1 MFCFVLLA
9 WFCGFL
15 RALYC
20 IIWILVEFPL
30 YPAQHIPASQDWLQG
45 KTQVNDNV
53 FGLVSTA
60 HSSTKPGI
68 IRAMAWVSYSH
79 ENGVGWVQSTW
90 FFFLCAWKPYRLEVP
105 GAPRVDECVFQYLT
119 QCLSAAAADHAGDDA
134 VGEFVSQQCWNLTRV
149 WFYNNI
155 KPCPVPQ
162 LSHRIETRQSV
173 RGWIAN
179 SRITSSKMYIW
190 WYAMI
195 CLTFWQNN
203 GWGFLKWSMLPT
215 TSGIMIP
222 NDRDFFLHA

>member
-119 QCLSAAAADHAGDDA
+119 QCLPAAAADHAGDDA
-134 VGEFVSQQCWNLTRV
+134 KVVSSWVNNVEMKPHWLVVSLHVCV
-149 WFYNNI
+149 SYNTTHARCAI
-155 KPCPVPQ
+155 
-162 LSHRIETRQSV
+162 V
-173 RGWIAN
+173 R
-179 SRITSSKMYIW
+179 
-190 WYAMI
+190 
-195 CLTFWQNN
+195 
-203 GWGFLKWSMLPT
+203 
-215 TSGIMIP
+215 
-222 NDRDFFLHA
+222 